1 MGACAAQLPGIE
13 NKRAL
18 ASSNLSERFNGK
30 CIAMSV
36 PEPPHDNAKAES
48 FEEQEQRRLLRVAN
62 ALRATWRLPVI
73 AAIVIA
79 VLIVPAFVI
88 LRVVFSSTTTT
99 FLSRVQF
106 TFGPNSD
113 IARRVGNALID
124 VSTFDIR
131 YPNDARFTINELL
144 DPAILDQVYNELDLN
159 RLGIRREA
167 FYPAFSIRPFSPT
180 EQELTESY
188 RQLLADRRLLFAER
202 ERLEQQLKSRLEA
215 ASRGAAELSFTIS
228 APLAPEVGRA
238 IVQRVPRTWAQV
250 AIEKKGVLKL
260 QGFTGM
266 DKVIPEGTLDRQPLP
281 LAILSVLE
289 AGQRL
294 DDRLLE
300 LGKVP
305 GIGTSRDGPSGK
317 TFRDLEWEV
326 RELRL
331 FHINP
336 LRAALMTYAF
346 PKNDRELRDI
356 LQERIN
362 YLGILEANAL
372 RQSQAIEEGLAR
384 FVDATGGLIRGVPE
398 RRGNEQGGVGGTT
411 ISQVGENF
419 IDKILALTRVG
430 LYAAQNQ
437 AFLAEQ
443 TNAQLELNRR
453 ASEYHGEQNRWK
465 EMLAALPSEG
475 AAPKQL
481 DEATLTRIAQQ
492 LRVAVDETNA
502 KWAALSRMEAEFAT
516 NRLSRTAELYVPL
529 FSGTDVI
536 RYNPT
541 FNLGSLVAAMSALFI
556 VFLVFWGI
564 RAVLFMRRKPYP
576 PSRVALRQSPA

>member
-1 MGACAAQLPGIE
+1 M
-13 NKRAL
+13 
-18 ASSNLSERFNGK
+18 
-30 CIAMSV
+30 AMTV
-36 PEPPHDNAKAES
+36 PEPPHDDANAGS
-48 FEEQEQRRLLRVAN
+48 FEEREQRRLRRVAN

-73 AAIVIA
+73 AAIIIA
-79 VLIVPAFVI
+79 LLIVPAFVM
-88 LRVVFSSTTTT
+88 LRFAFPSTTTT
-99 FLSRVQF
+99 FISRVQF
-106 TFGPNSD
+106 TFPNAD
-113 IARRVGNALID
+113 IGRRVGNLLID
-124 VSTFDIR
+124 VSTFDLR

-202 ERLEQQLKSRLEA
+202 ERLEQQLRGRLEA
-215 ASRGAAELSFTIS
+215 ASRGAAELSFTLP
-228 APLAPEVGRA
+228 APLPPEVGRA

-266 DKVIPEGTLDRQPLP
+266 EKVIPEGALDRQPLP
-281 LAILSVLE
+281 FAILAVIE

-305 GIGTSRDGPSGK
+305 GIGTSRDGPSK
-317 TFRDLEWEV
+317 KSFRDLEWEV

-356 LQERIN
+356 LEQRIT
-362 YLGILEANAL
+362 YLKILEANAI
-372 RQSQAIEEGLAR
+372 RQSQAIEESLAR
-384 FVDATGGLIRGVPE
+384 FVDATAGLIRGVPE
-398 RRGNEQGGVGGTT
+398 RRGNEGVGGTT
-411 ISQVGENF
+411 ISQVGESF
-419 IDKILALTRVG
+419 IDKILTLTRAG
-430 LYAAQNQ
+430 LGAAQNQ

-443 TNAQLELNRR
+443 INAQLELNRR
-453 ASEYHGEQNRWK
+453 ASEYHSEQNNWK
-465 EMLAALPSEG
+465 EMLGALPSET
-475 AAPKQL
+475 AAPKEL
-481 DEATLTRIAQQ
+481 DEATLARIAQQ
-492 LRVAVDETNA
+492 LRVAIDETNA
-502 KWAALSRMEAEFAT
+502 KWAALSRMEAEFAA
-516 NRLSRTAELYVPL
+516 NRLSRTAEIYVPL
-529 FSGTDVI
+529 LSGRDVI
-536 RYNPT
+536 RFDPI
-541 FNLGSLVAAMSALFI
+541 FNLSSLAAAMSALFI
-556 VFLVFWGI
+556 LFLAFWGI
-564 RAVLFMRRKPYP
+564 RAALFMRHKP
-576 PSRVALRQSPA
+576 

>member
-1 MGACAAQLPGIE
+1 MT
-13 NKRAL
+13 
-18 ASSNLSERFNGK
+18 
-30 CIAMSV
+30 V
-36 PEPPHDNAKAES
+36 PKPPHDNDDQKS
-48 FEEQEQRRLLRVAN
+48 FEERDQRRLRRVAN
-62 ALRATWRLPVI
+62 ALLATWRLPVI
-73 AAIVIA
+73 AAIVVA
-79 VLIVPAFVI
+79 VLIVPAFII
-88 LRVVFSSTTTT
+88 LRFVSSSTTTT

-106 TFGPNSD
+106 TFGSNSD
-113 IARRVGNALID
+113 VARRVGNALIN

-131 YPNDARFTINELL
+131 YPNDARFTINELI

-159 RLGIRREA
+159 RFGIRREA
-167 FYPAFSIRPFSPT
+167 FFPAFSIRPFSPT
-180 EQELTESY
+180 EQEISESY
-188 RQLLADRRLLFAER
+188 RQLLADKRLLLAER
-202 ERLEQQLKSRLEA
+202 ERLEQQLKSRFEA
-215 ASRGAAELSFTIS
+215 ASSGAAELSFTVS
-228 APLAPEVGRA
+228 APLPPEVGRA
-238 IVQRVPRTWAQV
+238 IVQKVPRTWAHV

-260 QGFTGM
+260 QGFTGVE
-266 DKVIPEGTLDRQPLP
+266 KVIPEGTLDRQPVP
-281 LAILSVLE
+281 LAILAVLE

-300 LGKVP
+300 LSKVP
-305 GIGTSRDGPSGK
+305 GMGTSRDAPSGK

-356 LQERIN
+356 LRQRIA
-362 YLGILEANAL
+362 YLEILEANATS
-372 RQSQAIEEGLAR
+372 QSQAIQEGVAR

-398 RRGNEQGGVGGTT
+398 RRGNEQGGVSGTT

-443 TNAQLELNRR
+443 TNAQIELNRR

-475 AAPKQL
+475 EAPKQL
-481 DEATLTRIAQQ
+481 DEAALAQMAHQ
-492 LRVAVDETNA
+492 LRGAIDETNA

-536 RYNPT
+536 RFDPI
-541 FNLGSLVAAMSALFI
+541 FKLGSLAAAMSVLFI
-556 VFLVFWGI
+556 FFLALWGL
-564 RAVLFMRRKPYP
+564 RAVLFVRRNP
-576 PSRVALRQSPA
+576 